1 MAEEYHRYR
10 ATRLRVQSSPA
21 AQPSVA
27 CCARIDERHTGGA
40 GFGKVLRSKCALRP
54 RRLQRTR
61 WLFALLTW
69 LSILPIT
76 TWAEQLPL
84 RLYTTEDG
92 LWSGFINHIMR
103 DSRGFLWFCT
113 RDGLS
118 RFDGYRFTNYRIG
131 SGWSYPTSMIETHSG
146 VYWISLN
153 GGGLYRYEAR
163 IASAAPSV
171 RSRPDRL

>member
-69 LSILPIT
+69 LSIFPIT

-92 LWSGFINHIMR
+92 LWSGFVNHIMR

-131 SGWSYPTSMIETHSG
+131 SGLSSQNFTYMFETRDG
-146 VYWISLN
+146 IFWIVLSDN
-153 GGGLYRYEAR
+153 HVYRYNPLSALGSVASEAQ
-163 IASAAPSV
+163 
-171 RSRPDRL
+171 